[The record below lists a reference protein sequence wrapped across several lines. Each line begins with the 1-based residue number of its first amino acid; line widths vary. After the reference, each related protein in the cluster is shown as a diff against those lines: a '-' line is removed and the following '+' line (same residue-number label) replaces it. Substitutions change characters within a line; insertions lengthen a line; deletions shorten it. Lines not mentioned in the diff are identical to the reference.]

1 MVEPLRLLLLVC
13 EVLIARLCS
22 VCKNQHQLT
31 LIQEMSMH
39 KLLKQDTD
47 CLPEERQ
54 RIILERLAAEGRV
67 LALDLAQQ
75 FGTSEDTIRRDL
87 RELAAAGL
95 CQRVYGGALPLSPA
109 SSSLTERVMLGNSQE
124 QMLGETL
131 ASLLP
136 EGVVVFV
143 DAGSTNLAAMRA
155 LPQNHVFTLITNSPQ
170 IAAEVTG
177 RESVELIVI
186 GGRVD
191 PQTGATF
198 GVRTLRDI
206 ADLRPDVYLL
216 GTCALDVVAGIAVFG
231 FDEAEFKRTLL
242 AQSRRVIAAA
252 SNDKLGM
259 SAPFAVAS
267 LHVLGDLVLESDAPA
282 EWVLAAQQQGV
293 SIHHPGK
300 SS

>member
-1 MVEPLRLLLLVC
+1 M
-13 EVLIARLCS
+13 IS
-22 VCKNQHQLT
+22 
-31 LIQEMSMH
+31 
-39 KLLKQDTD
+39 QDAD

-54 RIILERLAAEGRV
+54 RIILERLASEGRV
-67 LALDLAQQ
+67 LAQDLAQQ

-109 SSSLTERVMLGNSQE
+109 STSLAERVAMESLPKQV
-124 QMLGETL
+124 LGEKL

-143 DAGSTNLAAMRA
+143 DAGSTNLAAVRA
-155 LPQNHVFTLITNSPQ
+155 LPQSHAFTLITNSPL
-170 IAAEVTG
+170 IAAEVAN

-191 PQTGATF
+191 PHTGSAF

-252 SNDKLGM
+252 TSDKLGT

-267 LHVLGDLVLESDAPA
+267 LHILGDLVLESDAPA
-282 EWVLAAQQQGV
+282 EWVLAAQQAGV
-293 SIHHPGK
+293 RIHHAAAESG
-300 SS
+300 SAA

>member
-1 MVEPLRLLLLVC
+1 VQKM
-13 EVLIARLCS
+13 
-22 VCKNQHQLT
+22 LT
-31 LIQEMSMH
+31 
-39 KLLKQDTD
+39 QDVD

-54 RIILERLAAEGRV
+54 RIILERLASEGRV
-67 LALDLAQQ
+67 LAQDLAQQ
-75 FGTSEDTIRRDL
+75 FGISEDTIRRDL

-109 SSSLTERVMLGNSQE
+109 SSSLAERVTLGSPEKQA
-124 QMLGETL
+124 LGEKL

-136 EGVVVFV
+136 QGVVIFV
-143 DAGSTNLAAMRA
+143 DGGSTNQAAMRA
-155 LPQNHVFTLITNSPQ
+155 LPQNHAFTLITNSPS
-170 IAAEVTG
+170 IAAEVAG
-177 RESVELIVI
+177 RECVELIVI

-191 PQTGATF
+191 PRTGGAF

-252 SNDKLGM
+252 TTDKLGT
-259 SAPFAVAS
+259 SAPYGVAA

-282 EWVLAAQQQGV
+282 EWVLAAQTEGV
-293 SIHHPGK
+293 SIHHAVTMSGNAA
-300 SS
+300 